1 MRVRSLASSVGAG
14 LAATTLVLSSLVAG
28 SSPVGAQTNP
38 YERGPAP
45 TATALRASSGPFST
59 SSTSVSGFSASGFGG
74 GTIYYPTTTS
84 EGTFGAVVIAPGY
97 TAGASTYAGLAR
109 RVASHGF
116 VTFAIDTNSRLDFPP
131 SRGDQILA
139 ALDYLTTRSS
149 VVSRIDTSRLAV
161 AGHSMGGGGTL
172 EAANDRPSLEA
183 AVPLQPWHST
193 KSWSNV
199 RVPTMIIG
207 AQSDTIA
214 SVSSHSERF
223 YTSMTSAPEKA
234 YVELRSES
242 HMAAATNPADQAYA
256 MISWL
261 KRYVDDDTRYES
273 MLCPPPSSTDYS
285 EWRNTCPGPGDGG
298 TNPPPP
304 PPPED
309 DCRWWE
315 WWC

>member
-1 MRVRSLASSVGAG
+1 
-14 LAATTLVLSSLVAG
+14 LVLSSLVAG
-28 SSPVGAQTNP
+28 SSPAAAQTNP

-45 TATALRASSGPFST
+45 TASALRAASGPFATTST
-59 SSTSVSGFSASGFGG
+59 AVTTASGFGG
-74 GTIYYPTTTS
+74 GRIYYPTTTS
-84 EGTFGAVVIAPGY
+84 AGTFGAVVIAPGF
-97 TAGASTYAGLAR
+97 TAGASSYAGLAQ

-172 EAANDRPSLEA
+172 EAANDRPSLQA

-193 KSWSNV
+193 KSWSNI

-207 AQSDTIA
+207 AESDTIA
-214 SVSSHSERF
+214 AVSSHAEPF
-223 YTSMTSAPEKA
+223 YQSMTAAPEKA
-234 YVELRSES
+234 YVELNGES
-242 HMAAATNPADQAYA
+242 HMAASTNPADQAYA
-256 MISWL
+256 MVSWL
-261 KRYVDDDTRYES
+261 KRYVDDDTRYEPF
-273 MLCPPPSSTDYS
+273 LCPPPTSSDYS
-285 EWRNTCPGPGDGG
+285 EWRNTCPGPGGG
-298 TNPPPP
+298 TTPPPTTPPPP
-304 PPPED
+304 PDE
-309 DCRWWE
+309 CEWWE

>member
-1 MRVRSLASSVGAG
+1 MRVRTLASSIGAG
-14 LAATTLVLSSLVAG
+14 LTATALVLSGLVAG
-28 SSPVGAQTNP
+28 SGTAGAQTNP

-45 TATALRASSGPFST
+45 TATALRASSGPYAV
-59 SSTSVSGFSASGFGG
+59 SSTSVSSVSVSGFGG
-74 GTIYYPTTTS
+74 GRIYYPTTTS
-84 EGTFGAVVIAPGY
+84 DGTFGAVVIAPGY
-97 TAGASTYAGLAR
+97 TAYASTYAGLAQ

-116 VTFAIDTNSRLDFPP
+116 VTFAIDTNSTGDFPP

-172 EAANDRPSLEA
+172 EAANDRPSLQA

-193 KSWSNV
+193 KSWSNI

-207 AQSDTIA
+207 AQNDSIA
-214 SVSSHSERF
+214 SVSSHAEPF

-234 YVELRSES
+234 YVELRGES

-256 MISWL
+256 MVSWL
-261 KRYVDDDTRYES
+261 KRYVDDDTRYEPF
-273 MLCPPPSSTDYS
+273 LCPPPSSTDYS
-285 EWRNTCPGPGDGG
+285 EWRNTCPGPGGG
-298 TNPPPP
+298 TTPPPP
-304 PPPED
+304 PPPDE
-309 DCRWWE
+309 CEWWE

>member
-45 TATALRASSGPFST
+45 TATALRASSGPFAT
-59 SSTSVSGFSASGFGG
+59 SSTSVSGLSVSGFGG
-74 GTIYYPTTTS
+74 GNIYYPTTTS
-84 EGTFGAVVIAPGY
+84 AGTFGAVVIAPGY
-97 TAGASTYAGLAR
+97 TAGASTYAGLAQ

-116 VTFAIDTNSRLDFPP
+116 VTFAIDTNSTGDFPP

-172 EAANDRPSLEA
+172 EAANDRPSLQA

-193 KSWSNV
+193 KSWSNI

-207 AQSDTIA
+207 AQNDSIA
-214 SVSSHSERF
+214 SVSSHAEPF

-234 YVELRSES
+234 YVELNGES

-261 KRYVDDDTRYES
+261 KRYVDDDTRYEA
-273 MLCPPPSSTDYS
+273 MLCPPPSSSDYS
-285 EWRNTCPGPGDGG
+285 EWRNTCPGPGGG
-298 TNPPPP
+298 TTPPPP
-304 PPPED
+304 PPPDE
-309 DCRWWE
+309 CEWWE